1 MAKFRRIS
9 LLAGPLLWSQL
20 AAVALLSMPAVG
32 ADQQDAASA
41 GTQGQAAALPAKSES
56 QREAA
61 TLLKSMADYLSGLE
75 SFSVTFRAGY
85 DVVQSTGQKIEF
97 GETRNVAL
105 SRPNRL
111 NVEEVASDGKRDR
124 VVFDGRNVSVLDADN
139 AVYAQAPQSGTVDDA
154 LAYFVREL
162 RMRMPLALLLT
173 TRLPDVLA
181 GSVKT
186 IDYVE
191 TTEILGV
198 ATRHVAGRTDKVDFQ
213 FWIKEGK
220 SPLPLRVVITYIHSP
235 GEPQFW
241 ANFADWNT
249 SPVFSNATF
258 EFKPPHGAK
267 QIPFAVQVRRSAE
280 ADQQPTA
287 NGEVEP

>member
-1 MAKFRRIS
+1 MANFRRSS
-9 LLAGPLLWSQL
+9 LLAGPLFWSHL
-20 AAVALLSMPAVG
+20 AAAVLLSTPAVG
-32 ADQQDAASA
+32 ADQQAPAGA
-41 GTQGQAAALPAKSES
+41 GTPGAATAAPATTES

-61 TLLKSMADYLSGLE
+61 ALLKGMADYLAGLT

-97 GETRNVAL
+97 GETRHVAL
-105 SRPNRL
+105 SRPDRL
-111 NVEEVASDGKRDR
+111 SVEEVASDGRRDR

-139 AVYAQAPQSGTVDDA
+139 DVYAQAPQSGTVDDA

-181 GSVKT
+181 GSVRT

-191 TTEILGV
+191 STEILGV
-198 ATRHVAGRTDKVDFQ
+198 ATQHVAGRTDKVDFQ
-213 FWIKEGK
+213 FWIREGK
-220 SPLPLRVVITYIHSP
+220 SPLPLRVVITYRHSP

-249 SPVFSNATF
+249 SPQFSDATF
-258 EFKPPHGAK
+258 AFKPPPGAK

-280 ADQQPTA
+280 ADQQPGA
-287 NGEVEP
+287 NGEIQP

>member
-1 MAKFRRIS
+1 MAKSTWRS

-20 AAVALLSMPAVG
+20 AAAALLSTPAVG
-32 ADQQDAASA
+32 ADQQGPASA
-41 GTQGQAAALPAKSES
+41 GTSGQVAAAPAATES

-61 TLLKSMADYLSGLE
+61 ALLKGMADYVAGLE

-97 GETRNVAL
+97 GETRHVAL
-105 SRPNRL
+105 SRPDRL
-111 NVEEVASDGKRDR
+111 SVEEVASDGKRDR

-139 AVYAQAPQSGTVDDA
+139 DVYAQAPQSGTVDDA

-173 TRLPDVLA
+173 TRLPDVMA

-191 TTEILGV
+191 STEILGV
-198 ATRHVAGRTDKVDFQ
+198 ATQHIAGRTDRVDFQ

-220 SPLPLRVVITYIHSP
+220 SPLPLRVVITYKHSP
-235 GEPQFW
+235 GQPQFW

-249 SPVFSNATF
+249 SPQFPDATF
-258 EFKPPHGAK
+258 EFKPPPGAK

-280 ADQQPTA
+280 GDQQPGA

>member
-1 MAKFRRIS
+1 MAKSRWKS
-9 LLAGPLLWSQL
+9 QLAGPLFWSQL
-20 AAVALLSMPAVG
+20 AAAVLLTTPAVG
-32 ADQQDAASA
+32 ADQHGPASA
-41 GTQGQAAALPAKSES
+41 GTPGEVAAAPATTES

-61 TLLKSMADYLSGLE
+61 ALLEGMAGYLAGLE
-75 SFSVTFRAGY
+75 SSSVTFRAGY

-97 GETRNVAL
+97 GETRRVVL
-105 SRPNRL
+105 SRPDRL
-111 NVEEVASDGKRDR
+111 SVEEVSSDGTRDR

-139 AVYAQAPQSGTVDDA
+139 NVYAQAPQPGKIDDA

-173 TRLPDVLA
+173 TRLPDVVA
-181 GSVKT
+181 GSVRT

-191 TTEILGV
+191 STEILGV
-198 ATRHVAGRTDKVDFQ
+198 ATQHVAGRTDKVDFQ
-213 FWIKEGK
+213 FWIREGK
-220 SPLPLRVVITYIHSP
+220 SPLPLRVVITYRHSP

-249 SPVFSNATF
+249 SPQFSNATF
-258 EFKPPHGAK
+258 DFKPPPGAK

-280 ADQQPTA
+280 ADQQATA
-287 NGEVEP
+287 NGEIEP

>member
-1 MAKFRRIS
+1 MAKSRWSS
-9 LLAGPLLWSQL
+9 LLAGPLLWFPL
-20 AAVALLSMPAVG
+20 AIAVLLSTPAAG
-32 ADQQDAASA
+32 AERQDPASA
-41 GTQGQAAALPAKSES
+41 GTPGQAVAEPATTES

-61 TLLKSMADYLSGLE
+61 AVLKGMADYLAGLK

-97 GETRNVAL
+97 GETRRVAL
-105 SRPNRL
+105 SRPDRL
-111 NVEEVASDGKRDR
+111 SVEEVASDGRTDR
-124 VVFDGRNVSVLDADN
+124 AVFDGRRISVLDADSG
-139 AVYAQAPQSGTVDDA
+139 VYAQAPQPGTIDDT

-191 TTEILGV
+191 STEILGV
-198 ATRHVAGRTDKVDFQ
+198 ATQHVAGRTDRVDFQ

-220 SPLPLRVVITYIHSP
+220 SPLPLRVVITYKHSP
-235 GEPQFW
+235 GQPQFW

-249 SPVFSNATF
+249 SPQFPDATF
-258 EFKPPHGAK
+258 EFKPPPDAK
-267 QIPFAVQVRRSAE
+267 QIPFAVQVRRSAD

-287 NGEVEP
+287 NGEIEP

>member
-1 MAKFRRIS
+1 MANFRRSS

-20 AAVALLSMPAVG
+20 AAAALLSTPAVG
-32 ADQQDAASA
+32 ADQQAQASA
-41 GTQGQAAALPAKSES
+41 GTQGQVAAAPATSES

-61 TLLKSMADYLSGLE
+61 ALLKGMANYLAGLE

-97 GETRNVAL
+97 GETRHVAL
-105 SRPNRL
+105 SRPDRL
-111 NVEEVASDGKRDR
+111 SVEEVASGGKRDR
-124 VVFDGRNVSVLDADN
+124 VVFNGREVSVLDADN
-139 AVYAQAPQSGTVDDA
+139 NVYAQVPQPGTIDDA
-154 LAYFVREL
+154 LAYFVRDL

-191 TTEILGV
+191 STEILGL
-198 ATRHVAGRTDKVDFQ
+198 ATQHVAGRTDKVDFQ
-213 FWIKEGK
+213 FWIREGK
-220 SPLPLRVVITYIHSP
+220 SPLPLRVVITYRHSP

-249 SPVFSNATF
+249 SPKFSDATF
-258 EFKPPHGAK
+258 AFKPPPGAE

-280 ADQQPTA
+280 ADQQPRA
-287 NGEVEP
+287 NGEIEP

>member
-1 MAKFRRIS
+1 MVSFRWIS
-9 LLAGPLLWSQL
+9 QLAGPLLWSQL
-20 AAVALLSMPAVG
+20 AAAVLLSTPALG
-32 ADQQDAASA
+32 AEQQGPASG
-41 GTQGQAAALPAKSES
+41 GTSHPVAAAPATTES

-61 TLLKSMADYLSGLE
+61 ALLKGMTDYLAGLR

-85 DVVQSTGQKIEF
+85 DVVQTTGQKIEF
-97 GETRNVAL
+97 GETRHVAL
-105 SRPNRL
+105 SRPDRL
-111 NVEEVASDGKRDR
+111 SVEEVASDGKRDR
-124 VVFDGRNVSVLDADN
+124 VVFDGREVSVLDADN
-139 AVYAQAPQSGTVDDA
+139 NVYALVPQPGTIDDT
-154 LAYFVREL
+154 LAYFVRDL

-173 TRLPDVLA
+173 TRLPDVVA

-191 TTEILGV
+191 STEILGV
-198 ATRHVAGRTDKVDFQ
+198 ATQHVAGRTDKVDFQ
-213 FWIKEGK
+213 FWIREGK
-220 SPLPLRVVITYIHSP
+220 SPLPLRIVITYKNSP

-249 SPVFSNATF
+249 SPKFSDATF
-258 EFKPPHGAK
+258 AFKPPPGAK

-280 ADQQPTA
+280 ADRQPGA